1 MSMSKSLLQQAF
13 QRLDPLVEQSAWLH
27 NRRHFLEGS
36 GISIATAALST
47 LLSQESTA
55 AKRGAATDQ
64 RIGGL
69 PDVPHFPPTAKRV
82 IYLCQS
88 GAPSQIDLYDYKPK
102 LQQWAT
108 QDLPDSVRAG
118 QRLTGMTAAQEHFP
132 IAPSVFDF
140 KQYGDSGA
148 WISELLPHSAS
159 IANDVTFVRS
169 MFTEAINHD
178 PAITL
183 MQTGT
188 QLAGRPSFGAWLSY
202 GLGSVSED
210 LPAFVALTSG
220 DSGQPLY
227 DRLWG
232 AGFLPSRHQG
242 VKFRRTGD
250 PVLYLSNPPGV
261 TRGDRR
267 KLLDYLAML
276 NHARAN
282 EQGDPEI
289 ATRIAQYEMAFRMQ
303 ASVPELTDFSD
314 EPAHVLKQYGDT
326 VLTPGSYA
334 ANCLLARRLA
344 ERGVRFVQLYHRG
357 WDHHTLLPKSIRGQ
371 AAATDQPSA
380 ALIKD
385 LKQRGMLKDTIV
397 IWAGEFGRT
406 VYSQGR
412 LTKEDYGRDHHPRC
426 FSIWMAGGGLAAG
439 KVVGRTDDYSYNI
452 EEDPIHIH
460 DCNATLLHCL
470 GINHTRLTFKYQG
483 RHHRLTDIAG
493 NVMQQLLS

>member
-1 MSMSKSLLQQAF
+1 M
-13 QRLDPLVEQSAWLH
+13 
-27 NRRHFLEGS
+27 
-36 GISIATAALST
+36 
-47 LLSQESTA
+47 
-55 AKRGAATDQ
+55 
-64 RIGGL
+64 
-69 PDVPHFPPTAKRV
+69 
-82 IYLCQS
+82 
-88 GAPSQIDLYDYKPK
+88 
-102 LQQWAT
+102 
-108 QDLPDSVRAG
+108 
-118 QRLTGMTAAQEHFP
+118 
-132 IAPSVFDF
+132 
-140 KQYGDSGA
+140 
-148 WISELLPHSAS
+148 
-159 IANDVTFVRS
+159 
-169 MFTEAINHD
+169 
-178 PAITL
+178 
-183 MQTGT
+183 
-188 QLAGRPSFGAWLSY
+188 SY

-220 DSGQPLY
+220 DTGQPLY

-282 EQGDPEI
+282 ELGDPEI
-289 ATRIAQYEMAFRMQ
+289 VTRIAQYEMAFRMQ

-314 EPAHVLKQYGDT
+314 EPEHVLKQYGDT
-326 VLTPGSYA
+326 VATPGSYA
-334 ANCLLARRLA
+334 SNCLLARRLA

-357 WDHHTLLPKSIRGQ
+357 WDHHTLLPKSIREQ

-460 DCNATLLHCL
+460 DFNATLLHCL

-493 NVMQQLLS
+493 NVVQPLLG